1 MTATN
6 SDCIS
11 FAAASAHRDDVVL
24 HCQDVLNLAL
34 PGPLDLVFSVGLI
47 EHFDPPGMRRAVAA
61 HFDFL
66 KPGGIAVIT
75 FPTPTPLYRCAR
87 RVAEWSGARVF
98 HDERP
103 LRLEEVAATAEPHG
117 WMVLNRILWPIIFTQ
132 YLTVWR
138 KL

>member
-1 MTATN
+1 
-6 SDCIS
+6 
-11 FAAASAHRDDVVL
+11 
-24 HCQDVLNLAL
+24 
-34 PGPLDLVFSVGLI
+34 
-47 EHFDPPGMRRAVAA
+47 MRRAVAA

-87 RVAEWSGARVF
+87 RVAEWSGAWVF